1 MSESMNREGLSI
13 AIVRDSEFSVP
24 RIRAIRRALYQF
36 LDCASRVSW
45 RRVRLAGIRKGGLRL
60 QNAIMHIK
68 YRAAAGDLVRRSRV
82 VNDSYSGHLTHRRS
96 AQQPMPCFVV
106 NAYSMSRVR

>member
-13 AIVRDSEFSVP
+13 AIVRDSEFRVP
-24 RIRAIRRALYQF
+24 RIKPLNVHCTTFWFARPVCLGDGAPG
-36 LDCASRVSW
+36 SRSSGTF
-45 RRVRLAGIRKGGLRL
+45 RT
-60 QNAIMHIK
+60 MHIK

-96 AQQPMPCFVV
+96 AQQPTPCFVGECV
-106 NAYSMSRVR
+106 FNVP